1 MPCQRDGLVQ
11 RPAMCRVVYSG
22 ALALILLSLAVPR
35 VAVPAGVPNGVWLIH
50 AKVAVQIFACGGML
64 CGRIVWLQHPRDQAG
79 QLVRDLENPDPALR
93 SVRCAAKLF
102 SGGYSPR
109 TLTIGRTAG
118 STTLTMERHI
128 VSGPNSVPLIPSSHA
143 SISAFRFSVKPGP
156 CSAFHGSVLKAGA
169 KSIVPIRLGPVLRR
183 STARWPDS

>member
-22 ALALILLSLAVPR
+22 ALALIPLSLAVPR

-64 CGRIVWLQHPRDQAG
+64 CGRIVGCNVRGIKRVKWSGTWRTRIQHCG
-79 QLVRDLENPDPALR
+79 
-93 SVRCAAKLF
+93 SVCCAAKLF

-128 VSGPNSVPLIPSSHA
+128 VSGPNSVPLMPSSHA
-143 SISAFRFSVKPGP
+143 SISAFRFSVKHGP
-156 CSAFHGSVLKAGA
+156 CSAFHGSVRKL
-169 KSIVPIRLGPVLRR
+169 VLRVL
-183 STARWPDS
+183 SLSG